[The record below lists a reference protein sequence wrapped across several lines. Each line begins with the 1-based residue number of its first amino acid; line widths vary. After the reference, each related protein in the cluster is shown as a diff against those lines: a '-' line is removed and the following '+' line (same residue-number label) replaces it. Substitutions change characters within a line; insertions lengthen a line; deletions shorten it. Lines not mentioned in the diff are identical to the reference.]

1 MIENFP
7 NRSFSVSSSFQM
19 NYYPSSFDL
28 KTPIWASI
36 LRKVYKLILRGTF
49 YFYLLPIHPKNN
61 FHFSANISPI
71 GLHQFAGGSSG
82 PGFSL
87 LCFDGKKNSTYS
99 TEQSILS
106 GISAAI

>member
-28 KTPIWASI
+28 KTPSWASI

-61 FHFSANISPI
+61 FHFSANTLFP
-71 GLHQFAGGSSG
+71 GSSAG
-82 PGFSL
+82 SGNSL

-99 TEQSILS
+99 TEQSILF